1 MSKIKS
7 KRFGK
12 GESCRRIY
20 LIAPRH
26 PNNFWTLQ
34 GVVDIMGSRTLMPNA
49 ALATLIALTDDD
61 IDVEYILCDEN
72 VSDIDWNMPCDLV
85 AITGGTIHEKR
96 IRELCFTFKEKG
108 KQIALGG
115 SFASIN
121 HNQCD
126 GLADYLFIG
135 EAEYLWP
142 MFLRQWMENRAK
154 PVYIHETF
162 INMKDS
168 PAPDWSLI
176 NAGDYTNINI
186 QTSRGCPHRCDF
198 CDVIQYVGNRYR
210 TKSIEQVLT
219 EVKNAHEIGARYV
232 FFSDDNFLGN
242 KRFTKELLSALI
254 EWNNLQARPLSFSTQ
269 ITINVADDDDLLRM
283 FADAGFYV
291 LFIGVETVRKES
303 LEEIHKGHNVKYD
316 IAERIKRISRYGI
329 VPFIGLIV
337 GFDNDDITI
346 FEDLYQF
353 IENTSSPIAGIS
365 LLNAPK
371 KTPLYERLKKEG
383 RLMGDDFSGEWQLFT
398 NVIPKNMSYEVL
410 IKCYWELFRK
420 IYEPDL
426 FEKRLKKWLE
436 NVEYFPE
443 HSSNKKCN
451 IKHMYN
457 FLMTVKYIAFEID
470 SAMRNFFVKNIAWTL
485 RKNPRLIKTTLALLT
500 YYSHFYDFVKN
511 NAPDTIEN
519 VELFDKTPHDMQR
532 QTLRLV
538 REYNE
543 NT

>member
-1 MSKIKS
+1 M
-7 KRFGK
+7 
-12 GESCRRIY
+12 
-20 LIAPRH
+20 
-26 PNNFWTLQ
+26 Q
-34 GVVDIMGSRTLMPNA
+34 GAVDIIGAKTLMPNA

-72 VSDIDWNMPCDLV
+72 VSTIDWNMPCDLV
-85 AITGGTIHEKR
+85 VITGGTIHEKR
-96 IRELCFTFKEKG
+96 IRELCQTFKENG

-121 HNQCD
+121 HDQCD

-142 MFLRQWMENRAK
+142 EFLRQWTDNRAK
-154 PVYIHETF
+154 PVYIQESF
-162 INMKDS
+162 VNMKDS

-176 NAGDYTNINI
+176 NADDYVNINI

-210 TKSIEQVLT
+210 IKSIEQVLT
-219 EVKNAHEIGARYV
+219 EVKNAHKTGARFV

-242 KRFTKELLSALI
+242 KRFTRDLLAALI

-283 FADAGFYV
+283 FADAWFSV

-303 LEEIHKGHNVKYD
+303 LEEVHKSHNVKYD

-329 VPFIGLIV
+329 IPFIGLIV
-337 GFDNDDITI
+337 GFDNDDLTI

-353 IENTSSPIAGIS
+353 IENTYSPIAGIS

-371 KTPLYERLKKEG
+371 KTPLHERLKKEG
-383 RLMGDDFSGEWQLFT
+383 RLIGDDFSGEWQLFT

-410 IKCYWELFRK
+410 IKRYWELFRK
-420 IYEPDL
+420 IYEPEL
-426 FEKRLKKWLE
+426 FERRLKRWLE
-436 NVEYFPE
+436 NVKYFPE
-443 HSSNKKCN
+443 HSSNKKGD
-451 IKHMYN
+451 IKHMYKY
-457 FLMTVKYIAFEID
+457 LMTVKYIAFGID
-470 SAMRNFFVKNIAWTL
+470 PEMRNFFVKNITWTL
-485 RKNPRLIKTTLALLT
+485 RKNPRLIKTTLSLLT
-500 YYSHFYDFVKN
+500 YYRHFYDFVKN
-511 NAPDTIEN
+511 NALENIEN
-519 VELFDKTPHDMQR
+519 VELFDEGMQKEDSVYSLSE
-532 QTLRLV
+532 TKL
-538 REYNE
+538 
-543 NT
+543 TG

>member
-1 MSKIKS
+1 MSIIKS

-12 GESCRRIY
+12 GKSCRRIY

-26 PNNFWTLQ
+26 PNNFWTMQ
-34 GVVDIMGSRTLMPNA
+34 GAVNIIGAKTLMPNA

-61 IDVEYILCDEN
+61 IDVEYVLCDEN
-72 VSDIDWNMPCDLV
+72 VSNIDWNMPCNLV

-96 IRELCFTFKEKG
+96 IRELCQAFKENG

-121 HNQCD
+121 RDQCD

-142 MFLRQWMENRAK
+142 EFLHHWMDNRAK
-154 PVYIHETF
+154 PVYVQKSF
-162 INMKDS
+162 VNMKDS

-176 NAGDYTNINI
+176 NAGDYVNINI

-219 EVKNAHEIGARYV
+219 EVKNAHKTGARFV

-242 KRFTKELLSALI
+242 KRFTKDLLSALI

-283 FADAGFYV
+283 LADAWFSV

-303 LEEIHKGHNVKYD
+303 LEEVRKAHNVKYD
-316 IAERIKRISRYGI
+316 IVERIKKISRYGI

-337 GFDNDDITI
+337 GFDNDDLTI

-353 IENTSSPIAGIS
+353 IENTYSPIAGIS

-371 KTPLYERLKKEG
+371 KTPLHERLKEEG
-383 RLMGDDFSGEWQLFT
+383 RLISDDFSGEWQLFT
-398 NVIPKNMSYEVL
+398 NIVPKNMSYVVL
-410 IKCYWELFRK
+410 INYYWELFRK
-420 IYEPDL
+420 IYEPNL

-443 HSSNKKCN
+443 HSSNKKCD
-451 IKHMYN
+451 IKHIHS
-457 FLMTVKYIAFEID
+457 FLKTVKYIAFNVDTE
-470 SAMRNFFVKNIAWTL
+470 MRNYFVKNIIWTL
-485 RKNPRLIKTTLALLT
+485 RKYPRLIRTTLTLLAH
-500 YYSHFYDFVKN
+500 YRHFYDFVKD
-511 NAPDTIEN
+511 NALDNSEKM
-519 VELFDKTPHDMQR
+519 EQFDKTLQDKQR
-532 QTLRLV
+532 DVLRTV
-538 REYNE
+538 QEF
-543 NT
+543 